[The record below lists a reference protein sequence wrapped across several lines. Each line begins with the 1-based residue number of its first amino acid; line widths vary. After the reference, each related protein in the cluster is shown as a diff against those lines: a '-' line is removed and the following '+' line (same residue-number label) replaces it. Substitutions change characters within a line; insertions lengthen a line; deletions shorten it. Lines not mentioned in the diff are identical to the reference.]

1 MKKKK
6 NSMLTIGAFAIV
18 GILIVGTIIGVIMTQ
33 TSKSNNTSSE
43 KGGLIPLVTT
53 EPAASE
59 SGVTDELQTD
69 KKTGEQT
76 DKNDTQQEDDD
87 DDKKANNDTKTGDD
101 KSSDKSS
108 KATRKPTKTAKPKDN
123 KSDNDNTDKGNNTDQ
138 GLTDQKPSGKDNEI
152 SFSDFE

>member
-18 GILIVGTIIGVIMTQ
+18 GILVVGTIIGVIMTQ
-33 TSKSNNTSSE
+33 TSKGNNTSSE
-43 KGGLIPLVTT
+43 EGGLIPLVTT
-53 EPAASE
+53 EPAVSG

-69 KKTGEQT
+69 EQA
-76 DKNDTQQEDDD
+76 DKDNTQQKDEADDN
-87 DDKKANNDTKTGDD
+87 KSNNNTKTGDN

-108 KATRKPTKTAKPKDN
+108 KTTKKPTKTAKPKNN
-123 KSDNDNTDKGNNTDQ
+123 KSDDDNTDNNTDQ